1 VTFIASVVARK
12 GAAIIADSLVT
23 SVGRFLDLEKFTG
36 LIAEKE
42 TAAAG
47 GSISLD
53 PKELEAL
60 FEKRASHTKDFEEKL
75 FKFDDYT
82 AITTAGAAWINGKR
96 IEDLLHFVILPPIQI
111 FGVQGHPDK
120 TIDEKVDLFC
130 SGLDQEIRAH
140 LQTHKWI
147 GSTVFLITN
156 FNKDSNV
163 TRIFEIKVKMAPIE
177 HLADPGYQTYTRQ
190 ELPTWQT
197 VVCDGQNKL
206 ADRLLYGGLNSV
218 NDALEGIVQ
227 QVLKDFNIDSAAM
240 PVGYI
245 DTLAAGPA
253 VLTSSAFADMKILGL
268 RNLSLQQAVDLA
280 SLLMSI
286 EINFQKYTENI
297 PTVGGVVKLAV
308 IDKAGFRI
316 IKGEEVSVTHLH

>member
-1 VTFIASVVARK
+1 
-12 GAAIIADSLVT
+12 
-23 SVGRFLDLEKFTG
+23 
-36 LIAEKE
+36 
-42 TAAAG
+42 
-47 GSISLD
+47 
-53 PKELEAL
+53 
-60 FEKRASHTKDFEEKL
+60 
-75 FKFDDYT
+75 
-82 AITTAGAAWINGKR
+82 
-96 IEDLLHFVILPPIQI
+96 
-111 FGVQGHPDK
+111 
-120 TIDEKVDLFC
+120 
-130 SGLDQEIRAH
+130 
-140 LQTHKWI
+140 
-147 GSTVFLITN
+147 
-156 FNKDSNV
+156 
-163 TRIFEIKVKMAPIE
+163 MAPIE